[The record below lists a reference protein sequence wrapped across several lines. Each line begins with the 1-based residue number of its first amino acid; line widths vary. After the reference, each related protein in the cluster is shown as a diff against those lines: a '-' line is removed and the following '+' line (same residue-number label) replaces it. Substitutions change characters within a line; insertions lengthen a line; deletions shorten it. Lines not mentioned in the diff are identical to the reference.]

1 MPPPH
6 TISGTPLPVSRKW
19 KYHWERGVGWRTIAR
34 FIGTEQSAG
43 GLLTDLELN
52 WDRIDVT
59 PDDNSALVEIEA
71 SVNEIDEGG
80 AEVAETTW
88 ELIPNAVEKD
98 IFLHPAVQAL
108 GKGWIKFIKLA
119 LQDPE
124 AAVFA
129 TADPAD
135 PDPRPAAAAAIYDL
149 INAGFRAFPQ
159 DIPTLRLTQTVSN
172 RYSLRL
178 SQSYVGQVIAPG
190 SIVSLEEIPADVMFA
205 LPGDP
210 YTVPEF
216 RWGWLKKMPST
227 RRTAFGKFS
236 MTQDWQY
243 GHYPTRFFTFYP
255 PP

>member
-1 MPPPH
+1 MPLH

-19 KYHWERGVGWRTIAR
+19 RYHWERGVGWRTIAR
-34 FIGTEQSAG
+34 FIGTEQSAN

-71 SVNEIDEGG
+71 SVNDIDEGG

-88 ELIPNAVEKD
+88 ELIPNLVEKD
-98 IFLHPAVQAL
+98 IFLHPTVQAL
-108 GKGWIKFIKLA
+108 GPEWIKFIKLA

-129 TADPAD
+129 LDSPEAI
-135 PDPRPAAAAAIYDL
+135 AAAAVYDL
-149 INAGFRAFPQ
+149 INKGFRAFPQ
-159 DIPTLRLTQTVSN
+159 YVPTLRLTETVSN

-178 SQSYVGQVIAPG
+178 SQTYIGSVIGPG
-190 SIVSLEEIPADVMFA
+190 SIAAFEGIPTDVMFVMPSNA
-205 LPGDP
+205 DSNPG
-210 YTVPEF
+210 F
-216 RWGWLKKMPST
+216 RWGWFKTMPST

-243 GHYPTRFFTFYP
+243 GEYPEGFFNFVG
-255 PP
+255 